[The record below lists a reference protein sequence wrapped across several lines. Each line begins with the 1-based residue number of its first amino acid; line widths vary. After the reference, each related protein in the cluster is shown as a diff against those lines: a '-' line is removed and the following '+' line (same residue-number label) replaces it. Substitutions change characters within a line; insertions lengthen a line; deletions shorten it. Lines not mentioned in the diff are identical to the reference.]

1 MIIVRES
8 QERVKLVSGK
18 HNERTGGMGR
28 ESRIGNYVINSNIY
42 WMCISDFEG

>member
-18 HNERTGGMGR
+18 HNEKSGRKGR

>member
-18 HNERTGGMGR
+18 HNERTGGKGR